1 MRAPMGRTRM
11 RKLPNDTAGDLLTD
25 DATDNAADKA
35 DGPIRRCILSGE
47 RAERGALIR
56 LAIGPEGQVAPDV
69 RARAPGRGA
78 WIGVTRPE
86 LEAAIAKGRLKA
98 ALARAFKTGP
108 ITVPDDLPAMIEE
121 ALTRALLDRL
131 GLESRSG
138 TLLTGSDRIAEA
150 ARRGKVWLLL
160 HASDSSP
167 DGNAKLDQAWR
178 VGSDAEGSGQRGSVL
193 PVDRTRLSVALGRD
207 NAVHVALTDQRAA
220 ARIDQFLGRLLHFKG
235 EGAVPGPGEPV

>member
-1 MRAPMGRTRM
+1 M

-56 LAIGPEGQVAPDV
+56 LAIGPDGQVAPDV

-86 LEAAIAKGRLKA
+86 LEQAIAKGRMKA

-160 HASDSSP
+160 HSSDSSP

-178 VGSDAEGSGQRGSVL
+178 VGSDAEGSGQRGTVL

>member
-1 MRAPMGRTRM
+1 M

-25 DATDNAADKA
+25 DAARNAADKA

-47 RAERGALIR
+47 RAERAGLIR
-56 LAIGPEGQVAPDV
+56 LAISPDSVVAPDV

-86 LEAAIAKGRLKA
+86 LEEAIAKGRMKA

-131 GLESRSG
+131 GLEARSG

-160 HASDSSP
+160 HSSDSSP

-178 VGSDAEGSGQRGSVL
+178 VGSDAEGSGQRGVVL

>member
-1 MRAPMGRTRM
+1 M

-25 DATDNAADKA
+25 DATSTTADKA

-47 RAERGALIR
+47 RAERGELIR
-56 LAIGPEGQVAPDV
+56 LAIGPDGQVAPDV

-86 LEAAIAKGRLKA
+86 LEEAIAKGRMKA

-108 ITVPDDLPAMIEE
+108 ITVPDELPGMIEE

-160 HASDSSP
+160 HSSDSSP

-178 VGSDAEGSGQRGSVL
+178 VGSDAEGSGQRG
-193 PVDRTRLSVALGRD
+193 TEIGR
-207 NAVHVALTDQRAA
+207 AHV
-220 ARIDQFLGRLLHFKG
+220 
-235 EGAVPGPGEPV
+235 

>member
-1 MRAPMGRTRM
+1 M

-25 DATDNAADKA
+25 AASDTAADKA

-47 RAERGALIR
+47 RAERDQLIR
-56 LAIGPEGQVAPDV
+56 LAISPDGLVAPDV

-78 WIGVTRPE
+78 WIGVNRPV
-86 LEAAIAKGRLKA
+86 LEEAIAKGRLKA

-108 ITVPDDLPAMIEE
+108 IAVPDDLPGMIEE

-131 GLESRSG
+131 GLEARSG

-150 ARRGKVWLLL
+150 ARRGKVEMLL
-160 HASDSSP
+160 HASDASA

-178 VGSDAEGSGQRGSVL
+178 VGSDSEGSGQRGIVL

-207 NAVHVALTDQRAA
+207 NAVHVALTDHRAA
-220 ARIDQFLGRLLHFKG
+220 VRIDQFLGRLLHFQG
-235 EGAVPGPGEPV
+235 EGAVPGPGMAT

>member
-1 MRAPMGRTRM
+1 M

-56 LAIGPEGQVAPDV
+56 LAIGPDGQVAPDV

-78 WIGVTRPE
+78 WIGITRPE
-86 LEAAIAKGRLKA
+86 LEQAIAKGRMKA

-160 HASDSSP
+160 HSSDSSP

-178 VGSDAEGSGQRGSVL
+178 VGSDAEGSGQRGTVL

>member
-1 MRAPMGRTRM
+1 M

-25 DATDNAADKA
+25 DATDISADKA

-56 LAIGPEGQVAPDV
+56 LAISPEGQVAPDV

-86 LEAAIAKGRLKA
+86 LEEAIAKGRMKA
-98 ALARAFKTGP
+98 ALARAFKIGP

-160 HASDSSP
+160 HSSDSSP

-178 VGSDAEGSGQRGSVL
+178 VGSDAEGSGQRGTVL

>member
-1 MRAPMGRTRM
+1 M
-11 RKLPNDTAGDLLTD
+11 RKLPNDTPGDLLTD
-25 DATDNAADKA
+25 DAAQNAADKA

-47 RAERGALIR
+47 RAERDGLIR
-56 LAIGPEGQVAPDV
+56 LAISPDGVVAPDV

-78 WIGVTRPE
+78 WLGVTRPE
-86 LEAAIAKGRLKA
+86 LEQAIAKGRMKA

-108 ITVPDDLPAMIEE
+108 ITVPDELPGMIEE

-160 HASDSSP
+160 HSSDSSP

-178 VGSDAEGSGQRGSVL
+178 VGSDAEGSGQRGVVL

>member
-1 MRAPMGRTRM
+1 M

-25 DATDNAADKA
+25 AATDSAADKA

-47 RAERGALIR
+47 RAERDQLIR
-56 LAIGPEGQVAPDV
+56 LAISPDGLVAPDV

-78 WIGVTRPE
+78 WIGIDRPA
-86 LEAAIAKGRLKA
+86 LEEAMAKGRMKS
-98 ALARAFKTGP
+98 ALVRAFKTGP
-108 ITVPDDLPAMIEE
+108 ITVPDDLPALIEE

-131 GLESRSG
+131 GLEARSG

-178 VGSDAEGSGQRGSVL
+178 VGSDAEGSGQRGTVL

-235 EGAVPGPGEPV
+235 EGAVPGPGKAV

>member
-1 MRAPMGRTRM
+1 M

-25 DATDNAADKA
+25 DATSTAADKA

-47 RAERGALIR
+47 RAERGELIR
-56 LAIGPEGQVAPDV
+56 LAIGPDGQVAPDV

-86 LEAAIAKGRLKA
+86 LEEAIAKGRMKA

-160 HASDSSP
+160 HSSDSSP

-178 VGSDAEGSGQRGSVL
+178 VGSDAEGSGQRGTVL

>member
-1 MRAPMGRTRM
+1 M

-56 LAIGPEGQVAPDV
+56 LAIGPDGQVAPDV

-78 WIGVTRPE
+78 WIGITRPE
-86 LEAAIAKGRLKA
+86 LEQAIAKGRMKA
-98 ALARAFKTGP
+98 ALARAFKTGK

-160 HASDSSP
+160 HSSDSSP

-178 VGSDAEGSGQRGSVL
+178 VGSDAEGSGQRGTVL

>member
-1 MRAPMGRTRM
+1 M

-25 DATDNAADKA
+25 DATDISADKA

-56 LAIGPEGQVAPDV
+56 LAISPEGQVAPDV

-86 LEAAIAKGRLKA
+86 LEEAIAKGRMKA

-108 ITVPDDLPAMIEE
+108 IAVPDDLPAMIEE

-160 HASDSSP
+160 HSSDSSP

-178 VGSDAEGSGQRGSVL
+178 VGSDAEGSGQRGTVL

>member
-1 MRAPMGRTRM
+1 M

-160 HASDSSP
+160 HSSDSSP

>member
-1 MRAPMGRTRM
+1 M

-56 LAIGPEGQVAPDV
+56 LAIGPEGHVAPDV

-160 HASDSSP
+160 HSSDSSP

-178 VGSDAEGSGQRGSVL
+178 VGSDAEGSGQRGLVL

>member
-1 MRAPMGRTRM
+1 M
-11 RKLPNDTAGDLLTD
+11 RKPRNDTVADLAPQAPTASAGDT
-25 DATDNAADKA
+25 

-47 RAERGALIR
+47 RDERAQLIR
-56 LAIGPEGQVAPDV
+56 LAISPEGVVAPDV

-78 WIGVTRPE
+78 WIGVDRPA
-86 LEAAIAKGRLKA
+86 LEAAMAKGKLKA

-108 ITVPDDLPAMIEE
+108 IVIPDDLPQAIEE

-138 TLLTGSDRIAEA
+138 TLLTGSDRIAET
-150 ARRGKVWLLL
+150 ARRGKVTMLL
-160 HASDSSP
+160 HASDASP
-167 DGNAKLDQAWR
+167 DGNGKLDQAWR
-178 VGSDAEGSGQRGSVL
+178 VGMETEGSGNRGLVL

-207 NAVHVALTDQRAA
+207 NAVHVALTDHRAA

-235 EGAVPGPGEPV
+235 EGAMCGPDMAT

>member
-1 MRAPMGRTRM
+1 M

-98 ALARAFKTGP
+98 ALVRAFKTGP
-108 ITVPDDLPAMIEE
+108 ITVPDDLPGMIEE

>member
-1 MRAPMGRTRM
+1 M

-25 DATDNAADKA
+25 AATDSAADKA

-47 RAERGALIR
+47 RAERDQLIR
-56 LAIGPEGQVAPDV
+56 LAISPDGQVAPDV

-78 WIGVTRPE
+78 WLGVDRPT
-86 LEAAIAKGRLKA
+86 LEEAMAKGRMKS

-108 ITVPDDLPAMIEE
+108 IAVPDDLPALIEE

-131 GLESRSG
+131 GLEARSG

-178 VGSDAEGSGQRGSVL
+178 VGSDAEGSGQRGTVL

>member
-1 MRAPMGRTRM
+1 M

-78 WIGVTRPE
+78 WIGVMRPE

-108 ITVPDDLPAMIEE
+108 ITVPDELPAMIEE

-178 VGSDAEGSGQRGSVL
+178 VGSDAEGSGQRGLVL

>member
-1 MRAPMGRTRM
+1 M

-25 DATDNAADKA
+25 DAADIAADKA

-47 RAERGALIR
+47 RAERDQLIR

-78 WIGVTRPE
+78 WVGVTRPE
-86 LEAAIAKGRLKA
+86 LEDSIAKGRMKA

-160 HASDSSP
+160 HSSDSSP

-178 VGSDAEGSGQRGSVL
+178 VGSDAEGSGQRGTVL

>member
-1 MRAPMGRTRM
+1 M
-11 RKLPNDTAGDLLTD
+11 
-25 DATDNAADKA
+25 
-35 DGPIRRCILSGE
+35 
-47 RAERGALIR
+47 
-56 LAIGPEGQVAPDV
+56 
-69 RARAPGRGA
+69 
-78 WIGVTRPE
+78 TRPE
-86 LEAAIAKGRLKA
+86 LEEAIAKGRMKA
-98 ALARAFKTGP
+98 ALARAFKIGP

-160 HASDSSP
+160 HSSDSSP

-178 VGSDAEGSGQRGSVL
+178 VGSDAEGSGQRGTVL

>member
-1 MRAPMGRTRM
+1 M

-25 DATDNAADKA
+25 DATDISADKA

-56 LAIGPEGQVAPDV
+56 LAISPEGQVAPDV

-86 LEAAIAKGRLKA
+86 LEEAIAKGRMKA
-98 ALARAFKTGP
+98 ALARAFKIGP
-108 ITVPDDLPAMIEE
+108 IAVPDDLPAMIEE

-160 HASDSSP
+160 HSSDSSP

-178 VGSDAEGSGQRGSVL
+178 VGSDAEGSGQRGTVL

>member
-1 MRAPMGRTRM
+1 M

>member
-1 MRAPMGRTRM
+1 M

-108 ITVPDDLPAMIEE
+108 IIVPDDLPGMIEE

>member
-1 MRAPMGRTRM
+1 M

-121 ALTRALLDRL
+121 ALARALLDRL

>member
-1 MRAPMGRTRM
+1 M

-25 DATDNAADKA
+25 DATDISADKA

-56 LAIGPEGQVAPDV
+56 LAISPEGQVAPDV

-86 LEAAIAKGRLKA
+86 LEEAIAKGRMKA

-108 ITVPDDLPAMIEE
+108 ITVPDELPGMIEE

-160 HASDSSP
+160 HSSDSSP

-178 VGSDAEGSGQRGSVL
+178 VGSDAEGSGQRGTVL